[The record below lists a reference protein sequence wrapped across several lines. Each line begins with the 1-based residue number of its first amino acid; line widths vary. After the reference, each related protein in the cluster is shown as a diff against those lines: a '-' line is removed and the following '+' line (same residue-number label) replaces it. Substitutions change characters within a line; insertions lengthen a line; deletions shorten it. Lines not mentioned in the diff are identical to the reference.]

1 MKKGL
6 NEKKIIIFKENEEK
20 ESDELKVVDVVENR
34 LINNEGDFSIIE
46 NVF

>member
-6 NEKKIIIFKENEEK
+6 NEKKIIIFKENYEK
-20 ESDELKVVDVVENR
+20 EGDELKVVDVVENR

-46 NVF
+46 NVL

>member
-6 NEKKIIIFKENEEK
+6 NEKKIISFKENYKK

>member
-46 NVF
+46 NVL

>member
-6 NEKKIIIFKENEEK
+6 NGKKIIIFKENYEK

-46 NVF
+46 NVL

>member
-6 NEKKIIIFKENEEK
+6 NEKKIIIFKENYEK

-46 NVF
+46 NVL

>member
-6 NEKKIIIFKENEEK
+6 NEKKIIIFKENYEK
-20 ESDELKVVDVVENR
+20 ENDELKVVDVVENR

-46 NVF
+46 NVL